1 MKLDEFAETTRKQA
15 GQTEP
20 GLILADAG
28 PFSTQLSRLIR
39 DSERAASL
47 IATSFWQAFFAS
59 SAIFRLAQSIGRNP
73 MEFFRAEKLVVH
85 NGGRYDLIVFLPFWT
100 EPRAM
105 RAEIELSE
113 LVRGW
118 ERLTSSQPSASWRY
132 PGPIAMEA
140 LQVRQPFSII
150 LAPPQPTQLLSKV
163 PNSPLNVGGA
173 AGHCSVGA
181 IVKSKSRGT
190 VGVTTAYHAIGTASA
205 LTVAG
210 MPGTLQETD
219 TLSDSCLIELT
230 AAPSSGT
237 RGGGGILTG
246 KLPRGHEMAE
256 FDSIVTARMVT
267 TPIIAWSMELPD
279 CQPHYQLKVYTND
292 DTNPGDSGAAL
303 ITPSDDCIVGFAHE
317 VSSGT
322 IRYSSWM
329 WAELVYMKLGVED
342 P

>member
-1 MKLDEFAETTRKQA
+1 
-15 GQTEP
+15 
-20 GLILADAG
+20 
-28 PFSTQLSRLIR
+28 
-39 DSERAASL
+39 
-47 IATSFWQAFFAS
+47 
-59 SAIFRLAQSIGRNP
+59 
-73 MEFFRAEKLVVH
+73 MEFLRAEKLVVH
-85 NGGRYDLIVFLPFWT
+85 NDNRFDLIVFLPFWS
-100 EPRAM
+100 EPLAVP
-105 RAEIELSE
+105 AKIELSE

-118 ERLTSSQPSASWRY
+118 ERLTSNQAAATWRY
-132 PGPIAMEA
+132 PGPIATEA
-140 LQVRQPFSII
+140 LQGGQPFSII
-150 LAPPQPTQLLSKV
+150 FAPSQPTQLMSKL
-163 PNSPLNVGGA
+163 PSSPVSVGGA
-173 AGHCSVGA
+173 TGNCSVGA

-190 VGVTTAYHAIGTASA
+190 VGVTTAYHAIGAASG

-219 TLSDSCLIELT
+219 TLSDSCLIELS

-256 FDSIVTARMVT
+256 FDSVVTAATVT
-267 TPIIAWSMELPD
+267 TPIIAWSLELPD

-292 DTNPGDSGAAL
+292 DTNPGDSGTAL
-303 ITPSDDCIVGFAHE
+303 VTPSDDCIVGFAHE